1 MTEPTARDDAA
12 VRQSGRA
19 LLVAVHGAQRALK
32 LYPLENAAVQKALD
46 DLVVASDAMCR
57 LEGGAEIRLSGDVVF
72 VNQTRLRLGLDN
84 FAAFSGFVS
93 TLKSCHVGLW
103 RVDDGVTRREWRAY
117 LSIITTLPAHL
128 DAEERFELLQLRIQ
142 QADIARLAIGP
153 ATEGSAGGGY
163 GGGGAGSGAGD
174 SGLERAKRTY
184 AHGVAAARDV
194 VQGVRMGRMP
204 STRRLKRAIQV
215 IVDQVM
221 DNELSITGMTT
232 LREYDEYTFTHSVN
246 VCIFAVAL
254 GKRIG
259 LDRLQLYDL
268 GLAALLHDMG
278 KARLD
283 PSITTK
289 PTALDEAEWR
299 SMQAHPWLGT
309 LTLFKMREGEELP
322 YRAILAAHEHHMK
335 IDLTGYPRPVRPRR
349 LGLFTRLVAVA
360 DGYDAATT
368 RRVYQNVPW
377 EADAVLNE
385 MWTNPGRGYDPILVK
400 ALINLLGIYPVGTS
414 VILDTF
420 EVAIV
425 AGSSSDPEQLHRPI
439 VRIAI
444 DADGARVA
452 APGELVDLSVP
463 NADGTYP
470 RTIVKVTSADRYGL
484 TVADYFI

>member
-1 MTEPTARDDAA
+1 MTETTVRDDGAL
-12 VRQSGRA
+12 RQSGRA
-19 LLVAVHGAQRALK
+19 LLVSIHGAQRALK
-32 LYPLENAAVQKALD
+32 LYPVENAAVQRALD
-46 DLVVASDAMCR
+46 ELQSVATAVCAR
-57 LEGGAEIRLSGDVVF
+57 EGSIEIRLASDFIF

-93 TLKSCHVGLW
+93 LMKSCGVGLL
-103 RVDDGVTRREWRAY
+103 RIDEGVTRQEWQAF
-117 LSIITTLPAHL
+117 LSILAALPTAA
-128 DAEERFELLQLRIQ
+128 DPEERLELLTQRMQ
-142 QADIARLAIGP
+142 QADVVRLAVGP
-153 ATEGSAGGGY
+153 ASEGGASGGGD
-163 GGGGAGSGAGD
+163 GGGVGGEEGIA
-174 SGLERAKRTY
+174 RAKRTY
-184 AHGVAAARDV
+184 AHGVAVARDV

-221 DNELSITGMTT
+221 DNELSITGLTT

-254 GKRIG
+254 GKRLG

-268 GLAALLHDMG
+268 GLAALLHDIG

-283 PSITTK
+283 SAILNK
-289 PTALDEAEWR
+289 VSSLNDDEWR
-299 SMQAHPWLGT
+299 AMQTHPWLGT

-335 IDLTGYPRPVRPRR
+335 VDLSGYPRTVRPRR
-349 LGLFTRLVAVA
+349 LGLFTRLVSVA

-377 EADAVLNE
+377 EADAVLKE
-385 MWTNPGRGYDPILVK
+385 MWFNPGRGYDPTLVK
-400 ALINLLGIYPVGTS
+400 ALINLLGIYPVGTC

-425 AGSSSDPEQLHRPI
+425 AGPSPDPDQLHRPI
-439 VRIAI
+439 VRIAVEES
-444 DADGARVA
+444 GARVPP
-452 APGELVDLSVP
+452 PGTLVDLSVP
-463 NADGTYP
+463 DADGQYP
-470 RTIVKVTSADRYGL
+470 RTIVKVTSPERYGL
-484 TVADYFI
+484 VVADFFV

>member
-1 MTEPTARDDAA
+1 MTETTVRDDGAL
-12 VRQSGRA
+12 RQSGRA
-19 LLVAVHGAQRALK
+19 LLVAVHSAQRALK
-32 LYPLENAAVQKALD
+32 LYPVENAAVQRALD
-46 DLVVASDAMCR
+46 DLQSVTTALCAR
-57 LEGGAEIRLSGDVVF
+57 EGSIEIRLAGDF
-72 VNQTRLRLGLDN
+72 IFINQTRLRLGLDN

-93 TLKSCHVGLW
+93 LMKTSGVGLL
-103 RVDDGVTRREWRAY
+103 RVDDGITRREWQAF
-117 LSIITTLPAHL
+117 LSILAALPTA
-128 DAEERFELLQLRIQ
+128 AEPDERLELVMQRMQ
-142 QADIARLAIGP
+142 QADVVRLTVGP
-153 ATEGSAGGGY
+153 VSE
-163 GGGGAGSGAGD
+163 GGASGAGD
-174 SGLERAKRTY
+174 GGGPGGEEGIARAKRTY

-194 VQGVRMGRMP
+194 VQSVRMGRMR

-221 DNELSITGMTT
+221 DNELSITGLTT

-268 GLAALLHDMG
+268 GLAALLHDIG

-283 PSITTK
+283 
-289 PTALDEAEWR
+289 TAILNKSASLDDDEWR
-299 SMQAHPWLGT
+299 AMQGHPWLGT

-335 IDLTGYPRPVRPRR
+335 VDLSGYPRPVRPRR

-377 EADAVLNE
+377 EADAVLKE
-385 MWTNPGRGYDPILVK
+385 MWFNPGRGYDPTLVK
-400 ALINLLGIYPVGTS
+400 ALINLLGIYPVGTC

-425 AGSSSDPEQLHRPI
+425 AGPSSDPEQLHRPI
-439 VRIAI
+439 VRIAL
-444 DADGARVA
+444 DAYGARVPP
-452 APGELVDLSVP
+452 PGNLIDLSIP
-463 NADGTYP
+463 NADGQFP
-470 RTIVKVTSADRYGL
+470 RTIVKVTSPERYGL
-484 TVADYFI
+484 VVGDFFV